1 MARKPSGKKSLAS
14 LPKSDRGVVSTG
26 YKSPNWQA
34 TPGMYLAGRE
44 AIDAANFLHEQMD
57 AKWGC
62 GRLRLLV
69 EPELRNKHDR
79 QRYLFLQAQELGELV
94 DVQRESRR
102 MAAAWRALDK
112 AAEAAGASPT
122 DPAVWELVVPQG
134 IFKGL
139 VVAIVKDDRDVKK
152 VQAQGRH
159 TLVYG
164 LDEIGRLIGADHF
177 SLTCKENWHGAEV
190 VAARRV
196 TDPMQPVLL
205 DTDEGIV
212 DIAAPIDGIR
222 DFAEEVGDD
231 IPF

>member
-1 MARKPSGKKSLAS
+1 MARKPSGKNV
-14 LPKSDRGVVSTG
+14 PQSDRGVVSTG
-26 YKSPNWQA
+26 YRSAKWQA

-102 MAAAWRALDK
+102 MAAAWKALDR

-122 DPAVWELVVPQG
+122 DPAVWELVVPHG

-139 VVAIVKDDRDVKK
+139 VVAIVKDDRDAKK

-177 SLTCKENWHGAEV
+177 SLTCKENWPGAEV
-190 VAARRV
+190 VAVRKV
-196 TDPMQPVLL
+196 TDPVKPVLL
-205 DTDEGIV
+205 DTDEGII

-222 DFAEEVGDD
+222 DFVDEFDEKEGDV